1 MDSCLIGDRAGGDA
15 RVVRNH
21 EWPKVVNSSFAR
33 STDRNLSGLFLQV
46 HFCVWETWLLGKFS
60 ILCPQRMM
68 NYWVEKLLGID
79 KEYGNSTILQIMIRI
94 NTMKPRRR
102 RRLEAC

>member
-68 NYWVEKLLGID
+68 NYWVEKLLLLGID

-94 NTMKPRRR
+94 NTIKPRR
-102 RRLEAC
+102 